1 MKAKTSSKRNRSRD
15 REGRGLS
22 AERKRRE
29 PVFPISR
36 EEIVRRCR
44 EKPHDM
50 LCAGEALA
58 LMDLMEQ
65 EHLTIKR
72 LHELS
77 KVSRSMIHDVLTME
91 AVMTNDTVAKL
102 GRPFGMEAIEF
113 HLLGHFTLRAEV
125 SP

>member
-1 MKAKTSSKRNRSRD
+1 MKANSSSRPNRSCD
-15 REGRGLS
+15 RKGGGLPS
-22 AERKRRE
+22 GKQPRE

-58 LMDLMEQ
+58 VMDLMIRF
-65 EHLTIKR
+65 HLTIKK
-72 LHELS
+72 LHELTQ
-77 KVSRSMIHDVLTME
+77 VARSMIHDILTME
-91 AVMTNDTVAKL
+91 AVMTNDTVGKL
-102 GRPFGMEAIEF
+102 GRPFGLDAFGF
-113 HLLGHFTLRAEV
+113 HMLGYFTLRAEV